1 MRILAERSSI
11 AKEIYSWPAG
21 LLRNVDQYSEIKWL
35 IDLSLESL
43 CVNLQIKA
51 ALVPSVIW
59 AMDSVSH

>member
-35 IDLSLESL
+35 CDLSLESSTCQHL
-43 CVNLQIKA
+43 NQGS
-51 ALVPSVIW
+51 PSTLIDLSRGVG
-59 AMDSVSH
+59 

>member
-43 CVNLQIKA
+43 TCQ
-51 ALVPSVIW
+51 P
-59 AMDSVSH
+59 

>member
-11 AKEIYSWPAG
+11 TKEIYSWPTG

-43 CVNLQIKA
+43 TCQ
-51 ALVPSVIW
+51 PSNQ
-59 AMDSVSH
+59 DSPCTLSDLSHGVG